1 MSGPPF
7 DKAWEIA
14 EHLFPKV
21 VERCKAG
28 YAEHG
33 DTWRDGRYQ
42 ALAALACDGSTARLM
57 LLDVTRKLDAYAET
71 GDLVQLEDA
80 IVYSILEYGRRLN
93 AEADNA

>member
-1 MSGPPF
+1 
-7 DKAWEIA
+7 
-14 EHLFPKV
+14 
-21 VERCKAG
+21 
-28 YAEHG
+28 
-33 DTWRDGRYQ
+33 
-42 ALAALACDGSTARLM
+42 M